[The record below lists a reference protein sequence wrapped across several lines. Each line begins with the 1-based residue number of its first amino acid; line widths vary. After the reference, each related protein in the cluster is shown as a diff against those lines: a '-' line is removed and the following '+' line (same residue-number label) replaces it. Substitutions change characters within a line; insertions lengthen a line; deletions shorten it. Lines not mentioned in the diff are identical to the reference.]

1 VGKGTEALALFW
13 QLKLEGMKPNSATF
27 AGVVNSCAI
36 IVALEEGRHAH
47 QQIIQSGYESNV
59 NVQNSLI
66 DMYAKCR
73 SMVDDWRVFNK
84 MASHDVFSWNNMILG
99 HLKHG
104 QHQKALQLFP
114 QMQQEGIKPAPNT
127 FIGVLNACASEVA
140 LEEGRCAHEQII
152 QSGFESD
159 VFVGSSLINMY
170 TKCVSMED
178 AL

>member
-1 VGKGTEALALFW
+1 M
-13 QLKLEGMKPNSATF
+13 KLEGMKPNSATF

-73 SMVDDWRVFNK
+73 SMKDGWRVFNK
-84 MASHDVFSWNNMILG
+84 MASHDVVSWNIMILG
-99 HLKHG
+99 HLKYG

-114 QMQQEGIKPAPNT
+114 QMQQEGMKPPPNT
-127 FIGVLNACASEVA
+127 FIGVLNVYASEVA
-140 LEEGRCAHEQII
+140 LEEARCAHEQII

-170 TKCVSMED
+170 TKCVSMQD

>member
-1 VGKGTEALALFW
+1 MWARA
-13 QLKLEGMKPNSATF
+13 QRQMKLEGMKPNSSTF

-36 IVALEEGRHAH
+36 IVALEEGRHAN

-66 DMYAKCR
+66 DMYANCS
-73 SMVDDWRVFNK
+73 SMEDAWRVFNK
-84 MASHDVFSWNNMILG
+84 MASHDVVSWNIMILG

-114 QMQQEGIKPAPNT
+114 QMQQEGMKPPNT
-127 FIGVLNACASEVA
+127 FIWVLNACASEVA